1 MKRPMKHDLPIEE
14 TVSAKTLGG
23 TGKQAAEKLLDKGSA
38 VTEKLQAEGGSVTE
52 KLQAGS
58 DAAAKKLQ
66 ARNHAAAGS
75 LRAADRAAAKQ
86 LSGKEAAL
94 PEKARMSMRLIRL
107 MRLSY
112 MQKSKGVFD
121 KRLKQYRKVKSFLQL
136 LIRFVNAFD
145 NKTVYRK

>member
-1 MKRPMKHDLPIEE
+1 
-14 TVSAKTLGG
+14 
-23 TGKQAAEKLLDKGSA
+23 
-38 VTEKLQAEGGSVTE
+38 
-52 KLQAGS
+52 
-58 DAAAKKLQ
+58 
-66 ARNHAAAGS
+66 
-75 LRAADRAAAKQ
+75 
-86 LSGKEAAL
+86 
-94 PEKARMSMRLIRL
+94 MSMRLIRL